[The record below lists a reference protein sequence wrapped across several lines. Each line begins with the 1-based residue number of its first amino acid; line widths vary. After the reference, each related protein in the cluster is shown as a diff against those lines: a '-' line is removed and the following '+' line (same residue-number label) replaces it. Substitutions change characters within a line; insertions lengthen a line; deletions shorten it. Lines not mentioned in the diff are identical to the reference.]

1 MNEDYIVAF
10 RTILQEAERK
20 QQEALA
26 RFHRWSS
33 GNMDP
38 AEEEAYT
45 SAVRECA
52 GKLKAGA

>member
-10 RTILQEAERK
+10 REILQEAERK

-33 GNMDP
+33 GTMDP

-45 SAVRECA
+45 NAVRECA